1 MLPIVYI
8 DDSARELVDSL
19 NQKIEKHRDGA
30 DSNDDLTLTTERI
43 KDVIAHS
50 SRQPDSGLTY
60 PNNQYGYGEIDA
72 YKGLLYL
79 LNLTAI
85 EELSDHQPQRASFRL
100 DGRRL
105 TVSFA
110 DGSQSAATVRIFSVD
125 GRQLLQTTD
134 TTVDLSALPTGVYAV
149 QLTTGQR
156 ATTGSTLIR
165 L

>member
-85 EELSDHQPQRASFRL
+85 EELSDHQPQGCPLLYLSSREIKTNGFVLYFPRL
-100 DGRRL
+100 FVPL
-105 TVSFA
+105 HA
-110 DGSQSAATVRIFSVD
+110 
-125 GRQLLQTTD
+125 
-134 TTVDLSALPTGVYAV
+134 
-149 QLTTGQR
+149 
-156 ATTGSTLIR
+156 
-165 L
+165 